1 MRFPLTEQLLQEARA
16 FQLRAACRDCFY
28 WNAAKGECW
37 HGWPD
42 EGQRQWP
49 LGGGGGAAAGGGE
62 ASAGGDASATAE
74 DGAPAVEL
82 RAGSEVA
89 FCKEFELK

>member
-1 MRFPLTEQLLQEARA
+1 VRFPLTEQLLQEART
-16 FQLRAACRDCFY
+16 FELRAACRDCFY
-28 WNAAKGECW
+28 WNARDGECW

-49 LGGGGGAAAGGGE
+49 LGAQTEEGVAL
-62 ASAGGDASATAE
+62 S
-74 DGAPAVEL
+74 
-82 RAGSEVA
+82 AGSEVA

>member
-1 MRFPLTEQLLQEARA
+1 LRFPLTEQLLEEAKA
-16 FQLRAACRDCFY
+16 FELRAACRDCFF
-28 WNAAKGECW
+28 WNGKQGECW

-49 LGGGGGAAAGGGE
+49 LAAPPSAVNAAATE
-62 ASAGGDASATAE
+62 ATATAACDAE
-74 DGAPAVEL
+74 PAV
-82 RAGSEVA
+82 GSEVA